1 MRLRHIPGCEQ
12 FVAES
17 PSVVHD
23 PMQYKGHWQEFFGN
37 DRPIELEIG
46 MGKGQFIRKLSL
58 RDPEINFL
66 GLERYETVLMKA
78 IKRKELEDAAL
89 PEGTARKNLSFLCV
103 DANLLPEIFAPG
115 EISRIYLNFSDPWPK
130 TSHAPRRLTSP
141 HFMKIYDQVLAKDG
155 VVEFKTDNQGLF
167 AWSLESIPEAGWE
180 ITYVTHDL
188 HAQPEAADNIMTEYE
203 EKFSGRGQKI
213 CKLIARR

>member
-46 MGKGQFIRKLSL
+46 MGKGQFIRRLSL

-78 IKRKELEDAAL
+78 IKRKEMEDAAL
-89 PEGTARKNLSFLCV
+89 PEGVRAVIDTVVQKY
-103 DANLLPEIFAPG
+103 P
-115 EISRIYLNFSDPWPK
+115 YL
-130 TSHAPRRLTSP
+130 
-141 HFMKIYDQVLAKDG
+141 IG
-155 VVEFKTDNQGLF
+155 
-167 AWSLESIPEAGWE
+167 
-180 ITYVTHDL
+180 
-188 HAQPEAADNIMTEYE
+188 
-203 EKFSGRGQKI
+203 
-213 CKLIARR
+213 

>member
-46 MGKGQFIRKLSL
+46 MGKGQFIRKLS
-58 RDPEINFL
+58 RMHPEVNYI

-78 IKRKELEDAAL
+78 IQRKEREEAAL
-89 PEGTARKNLSFLCV
+89 PEEERRKNLVFLCE
-103 DANLLPEIFAPG
+103 DALRLPELFEAVSG
-115 EISRIYLNFSDPWPK
+115 LTTTGASVVSVVSSMSIS
-130 TSHAPRRLTSP
+130 TSP
-141 HFMKIYDQVLAKDG
+141 TFSPALVSASVVSVSVVTCSVVTGSVVTGSVVSVSAAVLSSG
-155 VVEFKTDNQGLF
+155 SVPEFLRMSSVGLSCGWSVF
-167 AWSLESIPEAGWE
+167 AL
-180 ITYVTHDL
+180 
-188 HAQPEAADNIMTEYE
+188 
-203 EKFSGRGQKI
+203 
-213 CKLIARR
+213 

>member
-12 FVAES
+12 IVAES

-78 IKRKELEDAAL
+78 IKRKELRFGRAADQPQLIRFAGADIRAVVDRTLAL
-89 PEGTARKNLSFLCV
+89 PFDMHLAE
-103 DANLLPEIFAPG
+103 
-115 EISRIYLNFSDPWPK
+115 
-130 TSHAPRRLTSP
+130 
-141 HFMKIYDQVLAKDG
+141 DQPCA
-155 VVEFKTDNQGLF
+155 
-167 AWSLESIPEAGWE
+167 A
-180 ITYVTHDL
+180 
-188 HAQPEAADNIMTEYE
+188 AADFPAFYE
-203 EKFSGRGQKI
+203 D
-213 CKLIARR
+213 L

>member
-23 PMQYKGHWQEFFGN
+23 PMQYKGHWQEYFGN
-37 DRPIELEIG
+37 DHPIELEIG

-89 PEGTARKNLSFLCV
+89 PEGTERKNLSFLCV

-141 HFMKIYDQVLAKDG
+141 HFMKLYDQVLAGDG
-155 VVEFKTDNQGLF
+155 GVEFKTDNQGLF
-167 AWSLESIPEAGWE
+167 AWSLEAIPEAGWE
-180 ITYVTHDL
+180 IAYVTHDL